1 MADLFTA
8 VQEFM
13 AGVISILNVFLLP
26 TDPATGAVDWTLL
39 PNEPLK
45 LMIWFALIFAFV
57 PTIFGF
63 LMRAIRSARG
73 SSNI

>member
-8 VQEFM
+8 VQDFL
-13 AGVISILNVFLLP
+13 AGVITILNTFLLP
-26 TDPATGAVDWTLL
+26 TDPTGAVDWTLL

-57 PTIFGF
+57 PTIYGF
-63 LMRAIRSARG
+63 LMRAIRTARG
-73 SSNI
+73 SANS

>member
-26 TDPATGAVDWTLL
+26 TDATGVVDWTLL
-39 PNEPLK
+39 PQEPLK

-73 SSNI
+73 SANS

>member
-13 AGVISILNVFLLP
+13 AGVITILNVFLLP
-26 TDPATGAVDWTLL
+26 TDATGAVDWTLL
-39 PNEPLK
+39 PQEPLK

-73 SSNI
+73 SSNS

>member
-8 VQEFM
+8 VQDFL
-13 AGVISILNVFLLP
+13 AGVMTILNVFLLP

-63 LMRAIRSARG
+63 ILRAVKSSRSSAG
-73 SSNI
+73 S